1 MSRQPIIVNDLPND
15 TKEAKDYIRKIT
27 TSEFTDDM
35 VTLLPSCSCGAVKGE
50 FNTNTTCDI
59 CHTEVVS
66 DIEAAVEPLIWFR
79 KPETVAP
86 LINPMVLML
95 LSKRFTKSGFN
106 IIQWICDP
114 LYKTSLKFP
123 IVTEKLKEQG
133 ITRGYNSFVY
143 NFSPIMKIL
152 FESKELGYKPS
163 VEDQLEVLLRK
174 EQHKIFS
181 DYIPLPNKSLLVV
194 EKTNTGIYVDN
205 IITAGVDAINSLVS
219 IDRDFYDQKPKAKEN
234 RTAKSLFKLMNFYK
248 NFFSSMG
255 IKKGHFRKHIF
266 GTRSNYSFRAV
277 ISSITDAHRYDEIY
291 LPWSVAV
298 TVLRTHIISKLLRYG
313 MTLNSI
319 IGLIHTHVHKFHPL
333 LNKVVNELID
343 ETPDKGIYSLLVR
356 YPSLLQG
363 SVLRVK
369 ISKVK
374 TDPTDTT
381 IGLSI
386 IAVRSLNA
394 DGQFISC

>member
-1 MSRQPIIVNDLPND
+1 
-15 TKEAKDYIRKIT
+15 
-27 TSEFTDDM
+27 M

-50 FNTNTTCDI
+50 FNTHTTCDI

-79 KPETVAP
+79 KPDTVAP

-114 LYKTSLKFP
+114 LYKTSFKFP
-123 IVTEKLKEQG
+123 IVTKKLKEQG

-143 NFSPIMKIL
+143 NFTSIMKIL
-152 FESKELGYKPS
+152 FDSKELGYKPS
-163 VEDQLEVLLRK
+163 VVDQLEVLIQRD
-174 EQHKIFS
+174 QHKIFS

-248 NFFSSMG
+248 SFFSSMG

-277 ISSITDAHRYDEIY
+277 ITSITDEHRYDEIY
-291 LPWSVAV
+291 LPWSLGV
-298 TVLRTHIISKLLRYG
+298 TSLRTHIISKLLRYG

-319 IGLIHTHVHKFHPL
+319 IGLIYTHVHKYHPML
-333 LNKVVNELID
+333 HKVMNELIE
-343 ETPDKGIYSLLVR
+343 ETPDKGIYTLLVR

-363 SVLRVK
+363 SVLRVL
-369 ISKVK
+369 ISRIK

-381 IGLSI
+381 ISLGIISI
-386 IAVRSLNA
+386 RSLNA
-394 DGQFISC
+394 ERTFVS